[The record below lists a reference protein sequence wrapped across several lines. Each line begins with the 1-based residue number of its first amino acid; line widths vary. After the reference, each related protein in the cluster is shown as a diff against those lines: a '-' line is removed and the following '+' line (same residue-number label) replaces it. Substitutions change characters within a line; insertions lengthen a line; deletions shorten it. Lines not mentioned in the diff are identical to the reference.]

1 MNKLKIF
8 WSENAKGDLKDIYFQ
23 LKEKYSK
30 ETALKI
36 RTEVLQEINKIVF
49 PEQFQTDEYRLD
61 CRRIIIRNYKVLY
74 QNTEDSIYV
83 VRVFSSFQNPE
94 KSLR

>member
-8 WSENAKGDLKDIYFQ
+8 WSENAKADLKDIYFQ

-74 QNTEDSIYV
+74 QNTEDSIYII
-83 VRVFSSFQNPE
+83 RIFNSFQNPE